1 MRMSDWCAD
10 VCSSDLLPPA
20 QRLPATVGLAPQ
32 EGGFPALFG
41 AVEEHRDQAGKIV
54 EMRVFQLHASS
65 LLGRMSSSVPLFGRR
80 GGIVDRPGAG
90 AARIGG
96 AAPAGRG
103 APGRLYLRPHIPAP
117 KGLAEP
123 RAIPR
128 HPPAPPPHP

>member
-1 MRMSDWCAD
+1 MPLVFVLSFFFFLMLRR
-10 VCSSDLLPPA
+10 PP
-20 QRLPATVGLAPQ
+20 RSTRTDTLFPYTTLFRSATVGLAPQ

-90 AARIGG
+90 AAPLGG

-103 APGRLYLRPHIPAP
+103 ALVRSDDR
-117 KGLAEP
+117 KSDV
-123 RAIPR
+123 
-128 HPPAPPPHP
+128 

>member
-96 AAPAGRG
+96 AAPADRKSVVSGKSVSVRVDHGGR
-103 APGRLYLRPHIPAP
+103 RFIKKNNKQYT
-117 KGLAEP
+117 
-123 RAIPR
+123 
-128 HPPAPPPHP
+128 